1 LTERVPDPSVNV
13 DSGSSGLQYLTF
25 RVGKDDYGVDILRVL
40 EIRGFS
46 CVRTVPRLPAY
57 IRGVIDLR
65 GELVPVVDL
74 RIRFGADEA
83 PCTVTTVML
92 IVAIRGDDEKN
103 QPLGLV
109 VDAVSDV
116 LEVRREQAKAPPS
129 FGIEVDTRYLESMI
143 TIDERVVLILSIDQL
158 LSGEE
163 VEYSDLLKG

>member
-1 LTERVPDPSVNV
+1 MTERAPDSVNT
-13 DSGSSGLQYLTF
+13 DDGSGRQYLSF
-25 RVGKDDYGVDILRVL
+25 RVGKDDYGVDVLRVA

-46 CVRTVPRLPAY
+46 GVRTVPRLPAY

-65 GELVPVVDL
+65 GELVPVIDL
-74 RIRFGADEA
+74 RIRFGAADA
-83 PCTVTTVML
+83 TCTATTVML
-92 IVAIRGDDEKN
+92 IVAVRSEDGKT

-116 LEVRREQAKAPPS
+116 LEVHQGQAKAPPS
-129 FGIEVDTRYLESMI
+129 FGIEVDTRFLESMI

-163 VEYSDLLKG
+163 VKYSDLLKE